1 MYIIDLLANDNY
13 TIINKTI
20 AKKIGLENAMLLGV
34 LCSLQ
39 KTFKGKQ
46 FYRPEKQL
54 IEDTCLTLYS
64 LRKCKNDLIK
74 LGILEVEKKG
84 LPAQHYF
91 KINEG
96 AIKKLLD
103 DIKTSGIENTTT
115 SGIENTT
122 TTYNINNNIKNNIN
136 NNIKNN
142 NVITNNNIYIYIEQ
156 NYGRTLSPREYQM
169 IDSWLLLYNE
179 EIIKYA
185 VDISILNSKKTFSY
199 VNGILNNWKGCN
211 YETLEDIKNS
221 DKPKRKSAFTEAL
234 EKGIREVE
242 RMERINDNK

>member
-13 TIINKTI
+13 TTINKTI

-91 KINEG
+91 KINEE

-122 TTYNINNNIKNNIN
+122 TTYNINNNIKNN
-136 NNIKNN
+136 
-142 NVITNNNIYIYIEQ
+142 NVTTNNNIYIYIEQ